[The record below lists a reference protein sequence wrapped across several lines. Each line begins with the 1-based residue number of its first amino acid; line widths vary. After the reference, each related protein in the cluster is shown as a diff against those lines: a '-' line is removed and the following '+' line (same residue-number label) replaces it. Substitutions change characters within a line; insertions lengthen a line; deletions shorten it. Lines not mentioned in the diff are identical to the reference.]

1 MDGLEEKRMGSR
13 RAELVAP
20 CKGCGARKPGCH
32 DKCQAFQ
39 GFRVRL
45 EEKRKYEKANEHN
58 VIDPPMKRWRW
69 N

>member
-13 RAELVAP
+13 RAELTAP
-20 CKGCGARKPGCH
+20 CKGCGDRKPGCH
-32 DKCQAFQ
+32 DKCQAFR
-39 GFRVRL
+39 GFRERL
-45 EEKRKYEKANEHN
+45 EEKRKYEMANEYN

>member
-13 RAELVAP
+13 RAELTAP
-20 CKGCGARKPGCH
+20 CKECMDRTPGCH
-32 DKCQAFQ
+32 DKCQTFR
-39 GFRVRL
+39 GFRARL
-45 EEKRKYEKANEHN
+45 EEKRKYEKANEYN